1 MDDEYN
7 PEEPT
12 YADQED
18 EDLLASQNDDGS
30 YHDPDHF
37 KAPAKR
43 QIAPIQIDVED
54 LQVQD
59 DEDQPGQQP
68 GLMLDATEG
77 SLAASCVMGS
87 QGIKLSKI
95 DSVIETGGMRK
106 ISTGELIQGNL
117 IESDLEYGQTLGS
130 GASGYVY

>member
-1 MDDEYN
+1 
-7 PEEPT
+7 
-12 YADQED
+12 
-18 EDLLASQNDDGS
+18 
-30 YHDPDHF
+30 
-37 KAPAKR
+37 
-43 QIAPIQIDVED
+43 
-54 LQVQD
+54 
-59 DEDQPGQQP
+59 
-68 GLMLDATEG
+68 
-77 SLAASCVMGS
+77 MGS